1 MTGTAP
7 GGPLTRGAKMMVL
20 HNNSGPHAG
29 MVVALPDALELARAI
44 ARSTGATLAPAELRS
59 FEDGEFKARPTL
71 DPAGHHCVVVGLMH
85 GDAMASPQDRAC
97 RLLFLIAAL
106 KDHRAAQVD
115 LLVPYL
121 PYARKDRRT
130 QAFDPVSLRYL
141 AQLLEA
147 AGTGSVGTI
156 EVHQPAAFDNAFRI
170 PARSLPGHQLLAGAV
185 LESLGTLG
193 SQRLVVASPDPGGI
207 KRAQLWQQTLADMA
221 GAAAREA
228 PVGFSSVDKRRSLG
242 VLSGANEVCGEVR
255 GATVLLID
263 DLLVS
268 GSTLARA
275 SEAIVRA
282 GAKRVVAAVMHDL
295 RTLEA
300 LGRLEAAGIERLITG
315 DTLPPHGAQTGP
327 AARIIVERAHCA
339 HALADWAFS
348 DPYRAR
354 SNPEAPPPS
363 SA

>member
-1 MTGTAP
+1 
-7 GGPLTRGAKMMVL
+7 
-20 HNNSGPHAG
+20 

-44 ARSTGATLAPAELRS
+44 AWSTGATLAPAELRS

-71 DPAGHHCVVVGLMH
+71 DPAGHQCVVVGSMH
-85 GDAMASPQDRAC
+85 GDDSGSPQDRLC
-97 RLLFLIAAL
+97 RVLFLIAAL
-106 KDHRAAQVD
+106 KDHRAASTD

-130 QAFDPVSLRYL
+130 QPFDPVSLRYL

-147 AGTGSVGTI
+147 AGTGSVVTI

-170 PARSLPGHQLLAGAV
+170 PARSLPGHPLLAGAV
-185 LESLGTLG
+185 FESLSPLG
-193 SQRLVVASPDPGGI
+193 NRPLVVASPDPGGI
-207 KRAQLWQQTLADMA
+207 KRAQLWQQALEDMT
-221 GAAAREA
+221 GAAARAA
-228 PVGFSSVDKRRSLG
+228 PIGFSSVDKRRSLG
-242 VLSGANEVCGEVR
+242 VLSGANEVCGEVG

-275 SEAIVRA
+275 SEAIIRA

-295 RTLEA
+295 RTPEA
-300 LGRLEAAGIERLITG
+300 LERLEAAGIERLITG
-315 DTLPPHGAQTGP
+315 DTLPPHRAQARP
-327 AARIIVERAHCA
+327 AARIIVERVRCA

-348 DPYRAR
+348 ESRRAR
-354 SNPEAPPPS
+354 SSPEEPPPS